1 MEENGYLDKFE
12 ESRLVSE
19 NYFRYILRQNDTQ
32 QEQSGDMARSL
43 DTVVEEVR
51 AAGVVSALAAQE
63 ALQSHNKTFVI
74 LAAMTRAQDYLTQLV
89 ADIKQNGGVGDDD
102 GIGGFI
108 DSIFEGAGYA
118 ALVHALVNGISVAAT
133 GAKLGPWALPVAL
146 TIGAVVGAATFISDS
161 IANAK
166 EKQTSTSVMN
176 SALSA
181 NNSAREIAEEIAFEQ
196 NNPRSTN
203 EAASTFAGAI
213 AMQATS
219 PSASSSV
226 TKVPNP
232 STGADESTQIY
243 NMQTHVA
250 AMQPQSVQVVAQP
263 ASTSVAPEQ
272 TINFNIQND
281 FNGNWQ
287 DRRGLEDIGE
297 YLARQVKDRLNSGA
311 PLFSG
316 N

>member
-19 NYFRYILRQNDTQ
+19 NYFRYILRQNDEQ
-32 QEQSGDMARSL
+32 REQSDGMSRSL
-43 DTVVEEVR
+43 DSVVEEVR
-51 AAGVVSALAAQE
+51 ASGLVSAIAAQE
-63 ALQSHNKTFVI
+63 SLQSHNKTFVI
-74 LAAMTRAQDYLTQLV
+74 LAAISRAQDYLTQLV
-89 ADIKQNGGVGDDD
+89 ADIKQNGG
-102 GIGGFI
+102 IGGGG
-108 DSIFEGAGYA
+108 DGSISSILGASIGGAATGGALA
-118 ALVHALVNGISVAAT
+118 ALVGPMLGIAVSN
-133 GAKLGPWALPVAL
+133 PVL
-146 TIGAVVGAATFISDS
+146 LIPTILAAVVAGGAAYIKNKK
-161 IANAK
+161 AQAAK
-166 EKQTSTSVMN
+166 EDSKPFLN
-176 SALSA
+176 NALSSSS
-181 NNSAREIAEEIAFEQ
+181 SAREIAEEIAFEQ

-250 AMQPQSVQVVAQP
+250 AMQPQSVQVVTQP

>member
-1 MEENGYLDKFE
+1 MEENGYLKKFE

-19 NYFRYILRQNDTQ
+19 NYLEYILEQNDQ
-32 QEQSGDMARSL
+32 QREQSNGMSRSL
-43 DTVVEEVR
+43 DSVVEEVR
-51 AAGVVSALAAQE
+51 ASGVVSAIAAQE
-63 ALQSHNKTFVI
+63 SLQSHNKTFVI
-74 LAAMTRAQDYLTQLV
+74 LATMSRAQDYLTQLV
-89 ADIKQNGGVGDDD
+89 ADIKQNGGVGNED
-102 GIGGFI
+102 GIANFI
-108 DSIFEGAGYA
+108 GSIVEGMGAMALAHPLITA
-118 ALVHALVNGISVAAT
+118 ALAAVGIAFPEFT
-133 GAKLGPWALPVAL
+133 LPVAL
-146 TIGAVVGAATFISDS
+146 AIGAVVGGASFI
-161 IANAK
+161 AK
-166 EKQTSTSVMN
+166 NISNTEKKRMSTSVMN

-181 NNSAREIAEEIAFEQ
+181 NSSAREIAEEIAFEQ

-226 TKVPNP
+226 TRVPNP
-232 STGADESTQIY
+232 STGVDESTQIY
-243 NMQTHVA
+243 NVQTHVA
-250 AMQPQSVQVVAQP
+250 AMQPQSVQVVTQP
-263 ASTSVAPEQ
+263 ASPSVAPEQ